1 VQIINKLLKNQVF
14 IHLLKSAD
22 PSTTQLVIVREKQ
35 ALLNNLHTYTM
46 YAITVQAYN
55 LAGEGP
61 ISAAV
66 YNRTKEG
73 SMC

>member
-1 VQIINKLLKNQVF
+1 
-14 IHLLKSAD
+14 
-22 PSTTQLVIVREKQ
+22 LVIVREKQ